1 MQYLGAV
8 SKMTEWSHFISEAN
22 HSASQQSTFISKPL
36 RRSWSWMILWRPTR
50 LPKTKTKKRC
60 LFHHGDWN
68 ANVGSQEIPAIIGKF
83 GFGVQNEAGQRLTE
97 FSQGSALIIANTLF
111 QQHKRQLCTWTSPDG
126 QYQNQID
133 YILFSQRWRSSIHSA
148 KTRHGADHD
157 QIMSSLLQNSGSNW
171 TSRENH

>member
-1 MQYLGAV
+1 MISFNFQGKSFSV
-8 SKMTEWSHFISEAN
+8 WQSKSIF
-22 HSASQQSTFISKPL
+22 QPL

-50 LPKTKTKKRC
+50 LLKTKTKKRC

-68 ANVGSQEIPAIIGKF
+68 ANIGSQEIPAIIGKF

-97 FSQGSALIIANTLF
+97 FSRGSTLIIANTLF

-148 KTRHGADHD
+148 KTRPGADHD
-157 QIMSSLLQNSGSNW
+157 QTMSSLLQTSGSNW
-171 TSRENH
+171 RRRENH